1 MEKGKIRFV
10 NSYNQWDNIPNE
22 SFVNGRALRLSD
34 GTIALQML
42 DHVIEFNPD
51 KMKTLVEGVSYDIYP
66 KLIKLLVNGIEIRTG
81 QELDGNVILEKALTR
96 TSEINLNYDQNSL
109 SLTFSALNYFRPQ
122 QSYYRVRVKGLDD
135 TWHVLTRYNSNGLV
149 DRHGQLHLPLVSLKP
164 GSYTIEVQSS
174 MLPDKWDTVPYVWVV
189 NINEPWWRTTG
200 MIVLLG
206 SILFLLMVVNAFYYL
221 RNANMRAIR
230 NSEEQNIIKKIRNFA
245 DRCSLRGGELLEPIP
260 EDVHG
265 FGSDPQNELSPEF
278 VNTMSKLIP
287 TVLSKDSSRMTMR
300 ELSSEAGLNIQ
311 DFYQLITANIYKS
324 PRTLARK
331 LMLSKAVN
339 LLENTDKSIRE
350 ISEVCGFVSPNYFIA
365 MFYHQMKIT
374 PEKYRYKH
382 IQKRM

>member
-1 MEKGKIRFV
+1 
-10 NSYNQWDNIPNE
+10 
-22 SFVNGRALRLSD
+22 
-34 GTIALQML
+34 
-42 DHVIEFNPD
+42 
-51 KMKTLVEGVSYDIYP
+51 
-66 KLIKLLVNGIEIRTG
+66 
-81 QELDGNVILEKALTR
+81 
-96 TSEINLNYDQNSL
+96 
-109 SLTFSALNYFRPQ
+109 
-122 QSYYRVRVKGLDD
+122 
-135 TWHVLTRYNSNGLV
+135 
-149 DRHGQLHLPLVSLKP
+149 
-164 GSYTIEVQSS
+164 
-174 MLPDKWDTVPYVWVV
+174 
-189 NINEPWWRTTG
+189 
-200 MIVLLG
+200 
-206 SILFLLMVVNAFYYL
+206 
-221 RNANMRAIR
+221 MRAIR

-287 TVLSKDSSRMTMR
+287 TVLSMDSSRMTMR

-331 LMLSKAVN
+331 LMLSKAAN